1 MTAAP
6 ADAAADPRPVAAA
19 HHITKRFGVTVAL
32 DDVSLAVRDGEIHA
46 LVGRNGAGKSTLVSV
61 LTGLVPPDAGA
72 VEFGGAPA
80 PPLADREA
88 WRARVACVYQKP
100 TVIPSLS
107 VAENLFLNRQGR
119 GRQGSGLISWGTL
132 RRRARE
138 LLDAWEVDVDVRLP
152 AERLTVEQRQL
163 VEIARALSHGS
174 RFIILDEPTAQLDGR
189 AIERLFARMRSLRES
204 GVTFLFISH
213 HLDEVYEVCD
223 SVTVLRDARHIV
235 TSPVAEL
242 DKNALITAMTG
253 EATGLIDVDAHR
265 PAPRAEAPPALRVT
279 GLGLPGVFED
289 VSLSVAPGEVVG
301 LAGAGG
307 SGKMAVGEVI
317 VGLRRAARGTVEI
330 GGTRPR
336 PGSVTAALR
345 AGAGF
350 VPQDRH
356 HQGLVPG
363 LSIAEN
369 ATLTVP
375 ERLGRYGLV
384 APRRRDALGAR
395 AIADLDIKA
404 SGPEQPVAALSG
416 GNQQKVVMARALA
429 SDPKLLVLMQPTAGV
444 DVRAKETLLGT
455 ASTAAA
461 GGAGVLVISDDV
473 DDLRPCDRVIVLF
486 KGAVV
491 AELGGGW
498 TDHELI
504 AAMEG
509 IGD

>member
-1 MTAAP
+1 MTAP
-6 ADAAADPRPVAAA
+6 EGAAAGRVETTRPVAAA
-19 HHITKRFGVTVAL
+19 HAISKRFGVTVAL
-32 DDVSLAVRDGEIHA
+32 DEVSLEVTGGQVHA

-61 LTGLVPPDAGA
+61 LTGLVAPDAGT
-72 VEFGGAPA
+72 VEFGGEPA

-88 WRARVACVYQKP
+88 WRGRVACVYQKS

-107 VAENLFLNRQGR
+107 VAENLFLNRQG
-119 GRQGSGLISWGTL
+119 SGLISWGSL
-132 RRRARE
+132 RRRARD
-138 LLDAWEVDVDVRLP
+138 LLDAWEVDVDVRAP
-152 AERLTVEQRQL
+152 AERLSVEQRQL

-174 RFIILDEPTAQLDGR
+174 RFIVLDEPTAQLDGS

-223 SVTVLRDARHIV
+223 TVTVLRDARHIV

-242 DKNALITAMTG
+242 DKQALVAAMTG
-253 EATGLIDVDAHR
+253 EATGLIEPDAER
-265 PAPRAEAPPALRVT
+265 PPPEAGTPALQVS
-279 GLGLPGVFED
+279 GLGLPGVFSD
-289 VSLSVAPGEVVG
+289 VSLTVAPGEVVG
-301 LAGAGG
+301 LAGSGG

-317 VGLRRAARGTVEI
+317 VGLRRAAYGTVEV
-330 GGTRPR
+330 GGVRPR
-336 PGSVTAALR
+336 PGSVPAALR

-356 HQGLVPG
+356 REGLIPE

-375 ERLGRYGLV
+375 ERLGRFGFV
-384 APRRRDALGAR
+384 GSRRRAGLGAA
-395 AIADLDIKA
+395 AIEQLTIKA
-404 SGPEQPVAALSG
+404 AGPEQPVAALSG

-429 SDPKLLVLMQPTAGV
+429 NDPKALVLMQPTAGV
-444 DVRAKETLLGT
+444 DVRAKETLLGA
-455 ASTAAA
+455 ASATAAR
-461 GGAGVLVISDDV
+461 GAGVLVVSDDV

-486 KGAVV
+486 KGEIV
-491 AELGGGW
+491 AEMDRGW

-509 IGD
+509 IRD

>member
-1 MTAAP
+1 MSLSAS
-6 ADAAADPRPVAAA
+6 AAAGVRPVAAA
-19 HHITKRFGVTVAL
+19 HRISKRFGVTVAL
-32 DDVSLAVRDGEIHA
+32 DDVSLAVGDGEIHA

-61 LTGLVPPDAGA
+61 LTGLVPPDSGT
-72 VEFGGAPA
+72 VEFGGEPA
-80 PPLADREA
+80 PSLADREA
-88 WRARVACVYQKP
+88 WRRRVACVYQKL
-100 TVIPSLS
+100 TIIPSLS
-107 VAENLFLNRQGR
+107 VAENLFLNRQGLN
-119 GRQGSGLISWGTL
+119 RQGRGLISWGSL

-138 LLDAWEVDVDVRLP
+138 LLDTWEVDVDVRAP

-174 RFIILDEPTAQLDGR
+174 RFIILDEPTAQLDGQ

-223 SVTVLRDARHIV
+223 TVSVMRDARHIV

-242 DKNALITAMTG
+242 GKEALVTAMTG
-253 EATGLIDVDAHR
+253 EATGLIDLGAGR
-265 PAPRAEAPPALRVT
+265 PAPARDAAPALTVT
-279 GLGLPGVFED
+279 GLGTPGVFED
-289 VSLSVAPGEVVG
+289 VSLTVAPGEIVG

-307 SGKMAVGEVI
+307 SGKMAVGESI
-317 VGLRRAARGTVEI
+317 VGLRRAARGTVAI
-330 GGTRPR
+330 GGTTPR
-336 PGSVTAALR
+336 PGSVPAALR
-345 AGAGF
+345 AGLGF

-356 HQGLVPG
+356 KEGLVPG

-375 ERLGRYGLV
+375 ERLGRFGIV
-384 APRRRDALGAR
+384 GPRRRDELGAK

-404 SGPEQPVAALSG
+404 AGPEQPVSALSG

-429 SDPKLLVLMQPTAGV
+429 GDPGVLVLLQPTAGV
-444 DVRAKETLLGT
+444 DVKAKETLLGT
-455 ASTAAA
+455 AVAAA
-461 GGAGVLVISDDV
+461 ADGTGVLVISDDL

-491 AELGGGW
+491 AELPSGW
-498 TDHELI
+498 DDHELI

-509 IGD
+509 IRD

>member
-1 MTAAP
+1 
-6 ADAAADPRPVAAA
+6 
-19 HHITKRFGVTVAL
+19 
-32 DDVSLAVRDGEIHA
+32 
-46 LVGRNGAGKSTLVSV
+46 
-61 LTGLVPPDAGA
+61 
-72 VEFGGAPA
+72 
-80 PPLADREA
+80 
-88 WRARVACVYQKP
+88 VACVYQKS

-107 VAENLFLNRQGR
+107 VAENLFLN
-119 GRQGSGLISWGTL
+119 RQGSGLISWGTL

-138 LLDAWEVDVDVRLP
+138 LLAAWDVDVDVRAP
-152 AERLTVEQRQL
+152 AERLGVEQRQL

-174 RFIILDEPTAQLDGR
+174 RFIVLDEPTAQLDGN

-223 SVTVLRDARHIV
+223 TVTVLRDARHIV

-242 DKNALITAMTG
+242 DKTALVTAMTG
-253 EATGLIDVDAHR
+253 EATGLIDLGAER
-265 PAPRAEAPPALRVT
+265 PAPPETDVPALRVT

-289 VSLSVAPGEVVG
+289 VSLTVAPGEVVG

-307 SGKMAVGEVI
+307 SGKMAVGESI
-317 VGLRRAARGTVEI
+317 VGLRRAAHGTVELA
-330 GGTRPR
+330 GVRAR
-336 PGSVTAALR
+336 PGSVPAALR
-345 AGAGF
+345 AGVGF

-356 HQGLVPG
+356 REGLVPE

-375 ERLGRYGLV
+375 ERLGRFRFVGS
-384 APRRRDALGAR
+384 RRRGELGAQ
-395 AIADLDIKA
+395 AIENLTIKA
-404 SGPEQPVAALSG
+404 AGPEQPVSALSG

-429 SDPKLLVLMQPTAGV
+429 NEPKALVLMQPTAGV
-444 DVRAKETLLGT
+444 DVRAKETLLGA
-455 ASTAAA
+455 ASAAA
-461 GGAGVLVISDDV
+461 GDGAGVLIISDDL

-491 AELGGGW
+491 TEMPRGW
-498 TDHELI
+498 HDHDLI

-509 IGD
+509 IRD

>member
-1 MTAAP
+1 MSVP
-6 ADAAADPRPVAAA
+6 ANAAADVPPVAAA
-19 HHITKRFGVTVAL
+19 HAINKRFGQTVAL
-32 DDVSLAVRDGEIHA
+32 NDVSLTVGEGEVHA

-61 LTGLVPPDAGA
+61 LTGLVPPDSGT
-72 VEFGGAPA
+72 VEFGGEPA

-88 WRARVACVYQKP
+88 WRRRVACVYQKL

-119 GRQGSGLISWGTL
+119 GLISWGSL

-138 LLDAWEVDVDVRLP
+138 LLDTWEVDVDVQAP

-174 RFIILDEPTAQLDGR
+174 RFIILDEPTAQLDGQ

-223 SVTVLRDARHIV
+223 TVTVMRDARHIV

-242 DKNALITAMTG
+242 GKEALVTAMTG
-253 EATGLIDVDAHR
+253 EATGLIDLRVDR
-265 PAPRAEAPPALRVT
+265 PAPEREGEPALTVT
-279 GLGLPGVFED
+279 GLGVPGVFED
-289 VSLSVAPGEVVG
+289 VSLTVAPGEIVG

-307 SGKMAVGEVI
+307 SGKMAVGESV
-317 VGLRRAARGTVEI
+317 VGLRRAAHGTVKI
-330 GGTRPR
+330 GGTTPR
-336 PGSVTAALR
+336 PGSVPAALR
-345 AGAGF
+345 AGLGF

-356 HQGLVPG
+356 KEGLVPG

-375 ERLGRYGLV
+375 ERLGRFGMIG
-384 APRRRDALGAR
+384 PRRRDEFGAK
-395 AIADLDIKA
+395 AIDDLDVKA
-404 SGPEQPVAALSG
+404 AGPEQPVSALSG

-429 SDPKLLVLMQPTAGV
+429 NDPKALVLMQPTAGV

-455 ASTAAA
+455 ASAAA
-461 GGAGVLVISDDV
+461 AEGAGVLIISDDI

-491 AELGGGW
+491 AEMPKGW
-498 TDHELI
+498 DDHELI

-509 IGD
+509 IRD